1 MDDDAQRGELHFP
14 AFDLFAQVFRRAPDH
29 QAADEH
35 CQNGVQD
42 HIHQTDALAAE
53 YYVQHHVQQRDHAAQ
68 RRQGVV
74 HIVHRT
80 GGKRG
85 RDGGEHR
92 RLRNAEADLLAL
104 HTAHGL
110 VQADIRQRRV
120 ALALGPEAYAQA
132 DDEQD
137 AHGGKNAASLAAV
150 DGRGKAAARTQA
162 ACPLHA
168 VRRFLPAGVH
178 HFTEGDDACAGQ
190 EHHGIQLDQV

>member
-1 MDDDAQRGELHFP
+1 MSSGDDDAQRGELHFP

-80 GGKRG
+80 GRKRG

-92 RLRNAEADLLAL
+92 RLRNTEADLLAL

-110 VQADIRQRRV
+110 VQAIS
-120 ALALGPEAYAQA
+120 ANAGLPWLSAQK
-132 DDEQD
+132 
-137 AHGGKNAASLAAV
+137 HTLRPMTNRMPMAAKMLRPS
-150 DGRGKAAARTQA
+150 R
-162 ACPLHA
+162 P
-168 VRRFLPAGVH
+168 
-178 HFTEGDDACAGQ
+178 
-190 EHHGIQLDQV
+190 

>member
-1 MDDDAQRGELHFP
+1 MSKNRKQKMITPEIMRQAVVG
-14 AFDLFAQVFRRAPDH
+14 AFTKLDPRYMMKNPVMFVVEIGFVISLVLSFAPGLLGDTTPNARVY
-29 QAADEH
+29 
-35 CQNGVQD
+35 NS
-42 HIHQTDALAAE
+42 
-53 YYVQHHVQQRDHAAQ
+53 
-68 RRQGVV
+68 
-74 HIVHRT
+74 IVS
-80 GGKRG
+80 
-85 RDGGEHR
+85 
-92 RLRNAEADLLAL
+92 
-104 HTAHGL
+104 
-110 VQADIRQRRV
+110 ADIRQRRV